1 MSRISVIRN
10 EKVVPLLPG
19 TPTRNNIFSPWHGLI
34 VEKHSVGA
42 IEIPEHEHSTFCL
55 HMQTSG
61 PVEMEWCCDGKQERQ
76 KTDQGSLIFL
86 TPGTKDRLRWNR
98 SSQRVVVS
106 LDESFLLRAGEEM
119 GRKRASEFANRWA
132 FEDKQ
137 LRLLLSEMEREM
149 EANWPMGALYGD
161 LLAMSLSIAL
171 LQKYGRNASGP
182 MPAKGGMPRLRL
194 KRILEH
200 IAENSHLDLRLDDLA
215 QVAGMSRF
223 HFARLFRSEM
233 GISPH
238 QYLIGQRLEKA
249 KALLRLDA
257 GTVGEVA
264 IETGFANATS
274 FARAFRHHVGVSP
287 QEWKRQI

>member
-19 TPTRNNIFSPWHGLI
+19 APTRNNIFSPWHGLI
-34 VEKHSVGA
+34 VEKHSIGA

-61 PVEMEWCCDGKQERQ
+61 AVEMEWCCDGKQERQ
-76 KTDQGSLIFL
+76 ETHQGSLIFL

-106 LDESFLLRAGEEM
+106 LDESFLLRAGEELE
-119 GRKRASEFANRWA
+119 RKRASEFTNRWA
-132 FEDKQ
+132 FEDQQ

-149 EANWPMGALYGD
+149 QANWPMGALYGD

-171 LQKYGRNASGP
+171 LQKYGRNAPGP
-182 MPAKGGMPRLRL
+182 APAQGGMSRVRL

-223 HFARLFRSEM
+223 HFARLFRSDM

-257 GTVGEVA
+257 GTIGDVA

-274 FARAFRHHVGVSP
+274 FARAFRHRVGVSP